1 MEIPYAM
8 MAPAAAPR
16 SPPDPR
22 IDRAL
27 RTNGTAAAGKR
38 DVDSALNRSAMG
50 IELERV
56 DVVLVRPARPANV
69 AAACRALKNMG
80 LHRLTLV
87 GTSAQAIP
95 AEARALAYGAWDVLD
110 GARSAT
116 TLAAAVDEASVV
128 VGTTGRSAAAAWTA
142 RELAV
147 RLGRSVKEERVAL
160 VFGPEASGLT
170 GQELDLCSHLVH
182 VPADP
187 DQPSLNLA
195 QAVLLVAYELR
206 LASLAV
212 SGSEAPRTRTAAVA
226 ATAGEIETALADLR
240 RALLA
245 IGYLNPANPDAILSE
260 LRRLL
265 VRARVTPRELALL
278 RGMARQIGWASSRR
292 PGADAPGS

>member
-1 MEIPYAM
+1 
-8 MAPAAAPR
+8 
-16 SPPDPR
+16 
-22 IDRAL
+22 
-27 RTNGTAAAGKR
+27 
-38 DVDSALNRSAMG
+38 MG

-116 TLAAAVDEASVV
+116 TLAEAVDEASVV

-147 RLGRSVKEERVAL
+147 RLGRSVEEERLAL

-170 GQELDLCSHLVH
+170 GQELDLCHHLVH

-212 SGSEAPRTRTAAVA
+212 SASEAPRPRAAAA

-265 VRARVTPRELALL
+265 VRARVTPREIALL
-278 RGMARQIGWASSRR
+278 RGMARQIGWASSRL
-292 PGADAPGS
+292 PGADVPGS

>member
-1 MEIPYAM
+1 
-8 MAPAAAPR
+8 
-16 SPPDPR
+16 
-22 IDRAL
+22 
-27 RTNGTAAAGKR
+27 
-38 DVDSALNRSAMG
+38 MG
-50 IELERV
+50 IDLERV
-56 DVVLVRPARPANV
+56 GVVLVRPARPANV

-80 LHRLTLV
+80 LRRLTLV

-110 GARSAT
+110 GARSTA
-116 TLAAAVDEASVV
+116 TLAEAVAEASVV
-128 VGTTGRSAAAAWTA
+128 VGTTGRSAPSALTP
-142 RELAV
+142 RELAE
-147 RLGRSVKEERVAL
+147 RLGGSGEEGRLAL

-170 GQELDLCSHLVH
+170 GQELDLCHHLVH

-206 LASLAV
+206 VASLAV
-212 SGSEAPRTRTAAVA
+212 SGSAASRARETEAT

-240 RALLA
+240 GALLA

-265 VRARVTPRELALL
+265 VRARVTPREIALL
-278 RGMARQIGWASSRR
+278 RGMARQTGWASSRL
-292 PGADAPGS
+292 PGADLGRTTR

>member
-1 MEIPYAM
+1 
-8 MAPAAAPR
+8 
-16 SPPDPR
+16 
-22 IDRAL
+22 
-27 RTNGTAAAGKR
+27 
-38 DVDSALNRSAMG
+38 
-50 IELERV
+50 
-56 DVVLVRPARPANV
+56 
-69 AAACRALKNMG
+69 
-80 LHRLTLV
+80 
-87 GTSAQAIP
+87 
-95 AEARALAYGAWDVLD
+95 
-110 GARSAT
+110 
-116 TLAAAVDEASVV
+116 VDEASVV

-212 SGSEAPRTRTAAVA
+212 SGSEAPRIRAAAVA
-226 ATAGEIETALADLR
+226 ATAAEIETALADLR

-265 VRARVTPRELALL
+265 MRARVTPREIALL
-278 RGMARQIGWASSRR
+278 RGMARQIGWASSRL